1 MCPPPIFGQTNY
13 PYLNQGGGTLSP
25 PSTTC
30 PPGFSDL
37 ATALHNRRTEVGTEL
52 AESLASHG
60 AFSRCILCTC
70 FFLLVTMADKN
81 ALVKVLDR
89 L

>member
-1 MCPPPIFGQTNY
+1 MREDYFSSLQGVQQPII
-13 PYLNQGGGTLSP
+13 SP
-25 PSTTC
+25 EVVV
-30 PPGFSDL
+30 GI
-37 ATALHNRRTEVGTEL
+37 HNKRTEVGTEL

>member
-1 MCPPPIFGQTNY
+1 MVILASEPDTM
-13 PYLNQGGGTLSP
+13 LNILTSFMDGP
-25 PSTTC
+25 
-30 PPGFSDL
+30 
-37 ATALHNRRTEVGTEL
+37 RTEVGTEL

>member
-1 MCPPPIFGQTNY
+1 MYISGI
-13 PYLNQGGGTLSP
+13 
-25 PSTTC
+25 
-30 PPGFSDL
+30 
-37 ATALHNRRTEVGTEL
+37 HNRRTEVGTEL